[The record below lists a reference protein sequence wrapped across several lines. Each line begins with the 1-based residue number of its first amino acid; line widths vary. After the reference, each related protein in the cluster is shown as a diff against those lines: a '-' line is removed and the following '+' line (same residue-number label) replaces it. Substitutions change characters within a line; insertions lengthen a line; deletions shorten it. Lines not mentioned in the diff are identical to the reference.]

1 MPGPGFSGA
10 LNELTRAGSS
20 CDRGKPKA
28 VMKTY
33 LRRLAQTLSPEFYSW
48 YQAYRFRQWVRS
60 SYGGPPEPLLE
71 RLYFIKEKFFLV
83 DAVPRVC
90 LMLANLLGGVL
101 PQKPGPNDRHAAVRI
116 RRDIYSWYFL
126 YIH

>member
-33 LRRLAQTLSPEFYSW
+33 LRRLAQTFSPEFYSW

-60 SYGGPPEPLLE
+60 SYGGAPGL
-71 RLYFIKEKFFLV
+71 IW
-83 DAVPRVC
+83 
-90 LMLANLLGGVL
+90 GGVFSNRKTFFFIWPFSGIVFIDENVWGVFSPQL
-101 PQKPGPNDRHAAVRI
+101 PRG
-116 RRDIYSWYFL
+116 FL
-126 YIH
+126 FAI

>member
-33 LRRLAQTLSPEFYSW
+33 LRRLAQTFSPEFYSW

-60 SYGGPPEPLLE
+60 SYGGPPRLFMPGVFLNREPVV
-71 RLYFIKEKFFLV
+71 FCSPFHGGAFF
-83 DAVPRVC
+83 R
-90 LMLANLLGGVL
+90 
-101 PQKPGPNDRHAAVRI
+101 QI
-116 RRDIYSWYFL
+116 SWWGCP
-126 YIH
+126 

>member
-33 LRRLAQTLSPEFYSW
+33 LRRLGQTFSPEFYTW

-60 SYGGPPEPLLE
+60 SYGGPPRPIRARFFAKRKPFLFFWPLPW
-71 RLYFIKEKFFLV
+71 V
-83 DAVPRVC
+83 
-90 LMLANLLGGVL
+90 LLNVQNALGICAAKKV
-101 PQKPGPNDRHAAVRI
+101 GPYAI
-116 RRDIYSWYFL
+116 
-126 YIH
+126 

>member
-33 LRRLAQTLSPEFYSW
+33 LRRLAQTFSPEFYSW

-60 SYGGPPEPLLE
+60 SYGGPPRPILE
-71 RLYFIKEKFFLV
+71 RFYSKKKPFFFNGPFPGRSFLCATV
-83 DAVPRVC
+83 W
-90 LMLANLLGGVL
+90 GVF
-101 PQKPGPNDRHAAVRI
+101 PPKCVV
-116 RRDIYSWYFL
+116 
-126 YIH
+126 

>member
-28 VMKTY
+28 VMKPY
-33 LRRLAQTLSPEFYSW
+33 LRRLAQTFSPEFYSW

-60 SYGGPPEPLLE
+60 SYGGAPRPILLP
-71 RLYFIKEKFFLV
+71 FFLNRK
-83 DAVPRVC
+83 PF
-90 LMLANLLGGVL
+90 LFTGPFQGMPSLAETRLGVL
-101 PQKPGPNDRHAAVRI
+101 PPNYHPPPVLYVAYQ
-116 RRDIYSWYFL
+116 IYK
-126 YIH
+126 

>member
-33 LRRLAQTLSPEFYSW
+33 LRRLAQTFSPEFYSW
-48 YQAYRFRQWVRS
+48 YQAYCFRQWVRS
-60 SYGGPPEPLLE
+60 SYGGPQ
-71 RLYFIKEKFFLV
+71 RLFWGGFFSNKKTFVFTWPFPGELFIDQTVLV
-83 DAVPRVC
+83 PFPAK
-90 LMLANLLGGVL
+90 L
-101 PQKPGPNDRHAAVRI
+101 
-116 RRDIYSWYFL
+116 
-126 YIH
+126 

>member
-33 LRRLAQTLSPEFYSW
+33 LRRLAQTFSPEFYSW

-60 SYGGPPEPLLE
+60 SYGGPPLLFLGGFFSNREPFLFSCPFHGV
-71 RLYFIKEKFFLV
+71 LYIYQTV
-83 DAVPRVC
+83 
-90 LMLANLLGGVL
+90 LGGVP
-101 PQKPGPNDRHAAVRI
+101 PQMLQALQIGVCP
-116 RRDIYSWYFL
+116 SF
-126 YIH
+126 

>member
-33 LRRLAQTLSPEFYSW
+33 LRRLAQTFSPEFYSW

-60 SYGGPPEPLLE
+60 SYGGPPPLF
-71 RLYFIKEKFFLV
+71 RGGFFLNRKPFFFSGPFQGV
-83 DAVPRVC
+83 FLIDENVLGVVPPKWLR
-90 LMLANLLGGVL
+90 AFGIGIGAIIEKIISLG
-101 PQKPGPNDRHAAVRI
+101 
-116 RRDIYSWYFL
+116 
-126 YIH
+126 

>member
-33 LRRLAQTLSPEFYSW
+33 LRRLAQTFSPEFYSW

-60 SYGGPPEPLLE
+60 SYGGPPRLIPE
-71 RLYFIKEKFFLV
+71 RFYTNRKTFVLTGPFQGMVYIY
-83 DAVPRVC
+83 
-90 LMLANLLGGVL
+90 ANALGR
-101 PQKPGPNDRHAAVRI
+101 GPPKKVWASCI
-116 RRDIYSWYFL
+116 LF
-126 YIH
+126 